1 MHSYVLLQAAM
12 LIVMLGRRGKVMLV
26 LLDFDGRAVAC
37 GKAARSHTRIDP
49 KLGPE
54 APAIGRWGRRWAEE
68 FGAPSCIRIRR
79 TFHVMPRARTRR
91 LDYYFD
97 GAITGVFRSC

>member
-37 GKAARSHTRIDP
+37 GKAARSQTRIDP

-54 APAIGRWGRRWAEE
+54 GHPRSEDG
-68 FGAPSCIRIRR
+68 GAGG
-79 TFHVMPRARTRR
+79 PRNSVRPVAFAFVAHPT
-91 LDYYFD
+91 
-97 GAITGVFRSC
+97 